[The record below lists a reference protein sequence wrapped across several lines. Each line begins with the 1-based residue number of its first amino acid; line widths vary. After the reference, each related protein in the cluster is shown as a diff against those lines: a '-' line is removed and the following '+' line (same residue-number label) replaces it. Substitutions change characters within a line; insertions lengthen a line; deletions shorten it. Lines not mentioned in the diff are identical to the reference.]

1 MSSSTAARTQVQA
14 MQLAFLII
22 LPSVLLSGFMF
33 PREAMPTAAQWIG
46 NAIPLTY
53 FLRILRGV
61 LLKGTG
67 IEAIWPDVVVL
78 IGFAIVLLTL
88 SAFRF
93 RKSLD

>member
-1 MSSSTAARTQVQA
+1 VKTQVQA
-14 MQLAFLII
+14 MQLSFLII

-46 NAIPLTY
+46 GAIPLTY
-53 FLRILRGV
+53 FLRILRGI

-67 IEAIWPDVVVL
+67 IEAIWKDVLSLCAFALVL
-78 IGFAIVLLTL
+78 ITL
-88 SAFRF
+88 SATRF